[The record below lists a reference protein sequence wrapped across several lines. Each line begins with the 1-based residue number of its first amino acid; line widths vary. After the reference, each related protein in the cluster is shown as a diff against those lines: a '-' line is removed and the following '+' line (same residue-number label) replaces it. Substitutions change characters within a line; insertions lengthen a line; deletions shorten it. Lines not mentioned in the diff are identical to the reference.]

1 MPPSVRLGCA
11 SLALALMIVPA
22 CGGDDDDV
30 NIVDGGGGG
39 GSGDDAGA
47 GGGAGVLG
55 QSCNATTPCPDSM
68 PVCLTVGQGATEGF
82 CSKGCATT
90 PAPPEGEDP
99 MLPPQESHDACREG
113 YTGDAVPACAAPL
126 AAMNG
131 IVPWA
136 CVLACGDTPD
146 GAFGT
151 CPSNLACEQPDPE
164 LNGFCFPPS

>member
-39 GSGDDAGA
+39 GSGGDAGA

-55 QSCNATTPCPDSM
+55 QSCN
-68 PVCLTVGQGATEGF
+68 
-82 CSKGCATT
+82 ATT

-136 CVLACGDTPD
+136 CVLACGDTPA

-151 CPSNLACEQPDPE
+151 CPGNLACEQPDLE